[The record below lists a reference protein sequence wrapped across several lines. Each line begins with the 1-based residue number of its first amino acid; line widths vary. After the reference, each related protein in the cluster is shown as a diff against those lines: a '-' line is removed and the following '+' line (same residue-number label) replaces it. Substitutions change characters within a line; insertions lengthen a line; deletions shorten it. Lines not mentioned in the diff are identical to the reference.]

1 MSATGAAFDAI
12 SFHYYGALSPRCTK
26 RLPSA
31 TERDERALSGSF
43 LMGAEHRVRFFAT
56 LRDKFAPGKPLWK
69 TETADAACGGNPWA
83 PTFLDSFRYLDQL
96 GRMAKHGVQVMIHNT
111 LAASDYGLLNENDF
125 APRPNYFMALLWR
138 KLMGNTVL
146 DAGASP
152 EPGLHLYAHCLRDR
166 PGGVA
171 LLVINTDRIS
181 TQALELPTPAQHFT
195 ITADHLTDTEVRLN
209 GRELKLRARDE
220 LPALE
225 GEPVARGRLDLAP
238 ASVTF
243 VAIDSAN
250 NPACL

>member
-12 SFHYYGALSPRCTK
+12 SFHYYGALSPRCTR

-31 TERDERALSGSF
+31 AERDEHALSGTF
-43 LMGAEHRVRFFAT
+43 LMGAERRVRFYAT

-69 TETADAACGGNPWA
+69 TETADAACGGSPWA
-83 PTFLDSFRYLDQL
+83 ATFLDSFRYLDQL
-96 GRMAKHGVQVMIHNT
+96 GRMAKHGVQVIMHNT
-111 LAASDYGLLNENDF
+111 LAASDYGLLNEDDF

-146 DAGASP
+146 DAGTSL
-152 EPGLHLYAHCLRDR
+152 EPRLHLYAHCLRHR

-171 LLVINTDRIS
+171 LLAINTDRTS
-181 TQALELPTPAQHFT
+181 AQALELPAPAQRFT
-195 ITADHLTDTEVRLN
+195 VTADHLTDTEVRLN
-209 GRELKLRARDE
+209 GDKLKLRAQDE

-225 GEPVARGRLDLAP
+225 GAPVARGRLDLPP